1 MDLIYA
7 LFGTDKDGFFKGLM
21 DLFDKVWA
29 ILLPFI
35 LSAKFEE
42 MFGTQEK

>member
-1 MDLIYA
+1 MDFIYA
-7 LFGTDKDGFFKGLM
+7 LFGTDKDGFFQGLM

-42 MFGTQEK
+42 MFGPKE